1 MPTAHTGTQASA
13 LCMTP
18 EPKHEGHVP
27 FHLENGWAR
36 GHKRSPK
43 VNGNEQLKAGMRSL
57 THSLCR
63 LKTDSPATVSHR
75 FQMQMILLVRAATGQ
90 PYKNE
95 LRKFLEFG
103 LFFIFFF
110 VLWAYVGLSGHF
122 GPLCPVR
129 SLNCEL
135 SYSFVESSLNVQLTL
150 FRTVVVRRSLY
161 LLIEM

>member
-103 LFFIFFF
+103 LFFRSTSKSRPNNIRGKKC
-110 VLWAYVGLSGHF
+110 L
-122 GPLCPVR
+122 PVR
-129 SLNCEL
+129 PSVRT
-135 SYSFVESSLNVQLTL
+135 SVRPQKVSS
-150 FRTVVVRRSLY
+150 
-161 LLIEM
+161 I